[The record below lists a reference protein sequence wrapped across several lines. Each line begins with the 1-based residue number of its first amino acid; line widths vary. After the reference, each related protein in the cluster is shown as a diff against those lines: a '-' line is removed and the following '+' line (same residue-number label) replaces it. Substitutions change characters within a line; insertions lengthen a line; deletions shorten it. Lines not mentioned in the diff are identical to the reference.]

1 MALSLVRLNP
11 SRILENLLINLTL
24 GSLIPTGVNTAAMV
38 STLILKSSQSRCIP
52 FVRFK
57 KRTVLNN
64 AFLMKMA
71 LQDRAGNM
79 AQNMICIVRSIGY
92 VENYMLSIGILSDH
106 SGKK

>member
-1 MALSLVRLNP
+1 M
-11 SRILENLLINLTL
+11 
-24 GSLIPTGVNTAAMV
+24 GSLIPTDVNTTAMV

-52 FVRFK
+52 FVRFE

-79 AQNMICIVRSIGY
+79 AQNMICILRSIGY